1 MKRSL
6 LLLLPLAALLM
17 MFSCKRNDSS
27 SLTNVTPGGYA
38 TLDEIF
44 AKTALPITTQSIAV
58 SSGGTIWG
66 KGGAIL
72 IIPRDAFQTYNGNIV
87 TGSVDIKF
95 YDWIKKGDMV
105 FSKVLPVSNNEPL
118 HTSGQFYVEATQN
131 GKPVRLRAGAKYKAG
146 LIIPQYG
153 LMAFAGDLLYIGQK
167 VAGSVN
173 TVNWYGTDTAGV
185 IGQYAT
191 DTVGMLTDSLNYFA
205 ASHPIPNG
213 GYNNF
218 SVKVNLPAGIELEQ
232 SLAVALMDGLRTVYP
247 VSSAV
252 KNVISAQHIPAGP
265 IHLAVMGVNKGNF
278 YAGYTAIPN
287 PGTDS
292 TYEVDIKAVPA
303 QDFRLQLN
311 ALQ

>member
-1 MKRSL
+1 M
-6 LLLLPLAALLM
+6 M
-17 MFSCKRNDSS
+17 MFSCKRNDST

-44 AKTALPITTQSIAV
+44 AKTGLPVTTQSIAV
-58 SSGGTIWG
+58 STGGTIWG

-72 IIPRDAFQTYNGNIV
+72 LIPRDAFQTYSGSIV

-95 YDWIKKGDMV
+95 YDWIRKGDMV
-105 FSKVLPVSNNEPL
+105 FSKVLPVSNNEAL
-118 HTSGQFYVEATQN
+118 HTSGEFYVEATQN
-131 GKPVRLRAGAKYKAG
+131 GKPVRLRAGSKYKAG

-173 TVNWYGTDTAGV
+173 TVNWYGTDTAGL
-185 IGQYAT
+185 IGAYGSA

-218 SVKVNLPAGIELEQ
+218 TVRMNLPPGIELEQ
-232 SLAVALMDGLRTVYP
+232 TLCVALFDNMRTVYP

-252 KNVISAQHIPAGP
+252 NNMIYAQHIPAGP

-278 YAGYTAIPN
+278 YAGIAPIN
-287 PGTDS
+287 KPGQPATDS
-292 TYEVDIKAVPA
+292 VYSIDIKAVPA
-303 QDFRLQLN
+303 QDFRLQMN

>member
-1 MKRSL
+1 MKRSS

-17 MFSCKRNDSS
+17 LFSCKRESS

-44 AKTALPITTQSIAV
+44 AKTALPVTTQSIAV
-58 SSGGTIWG
+58 ASGGSIWG
-66 KGGAIL
+66 KGGAI
-72 IIPRDAFQTYNGNIV
+72 IYFPRDAFQFYNGALV

-95 YDWIKKGDMV
+95 YDWLKKGDMV

-118 HTSGQFYVEATQN
+118 FTSGQFYVEATQN
-131 GKPVRLRAGAKYKAG
+131 GVPVRLRRGANYKAL
-146 LIIPQYG
+146 LIVPQYG
-153 LMAFAGDLLYIGQK
+153 LEASAGDQLYIGQK
-167 VAGSVN
+167 VAGSIN
-173 TVNWYGTDTAGV
+173 TVNWYGTDTAGLV
-185 IGQYAT
+185 GIYKP
-191 DTVGMLTDSLNYFA
+191 DTVGMFTDSLNYFA
-205 ASHPIPNG
+205 ASHPIPNA

-218 SVKVNLPAGIELEQ
+218 SVKVNLPPGIELEQ
-232 SLAVALMDGLRTVYP
+232 SLAVALMDGLKTVYP

-278 YAGYTAIPN
+278 YAGYKAIFT

-292 TYEVDIKAVPA
+292 TYEVDVKAVPA